1 MKRTFLLI
9 CFVSLVAVYCSA
21 AERDQ
26 YGNEPAWSGA
36 TGSYMVIDFAA
47 SWCQPC
53 WKSLPHLENLAKSH
67 PSLHV
72 LVVSVDDRMK
82 GRDLLVERL
91 HLTLPVVWD
100 QDARIASHYHPA
112 GMPATF
118 VIDPRGKVV
127 FSSVGFSEK
136 GWKSLEKFVAGL
148 RLD

>member
-1 MKRTFLLI
+1 MRHAALVFS
-9 CFVSLVAVYCSA
+9 FVFLVAFPSEA

-26 YGNEPAWSGA
+26 YGNEQVWSGA
-36 TGSYMVIDFAA
+36 TGSYLLIDFAA

-53 WKSLPHLENLAKSH
+53 WKSLPHLETLAKKH

-72 LVVSVDDRMK
+72 VVVSVDDRMK

-91 HLTLPVVWD
+91 HLTLPVLWD
-100 QDARIASHYHPA
+100 QNARIASHYHPT

-118 VIDPRGKVV
+118 VIDPEGQIV
-127 FSSVGFSEK
+127 FGSVGFSEK
-136 GWKSLEKFVAGL
+136 GWKSLESFVAGL